1 MGFEIIVLL
10 VGIILLLN
18 KKPDWTLTLIA
29 FLSMSYM
36 GLGNSTSPIH
46 AETLGRTNA
55 ALVLSVIFA
64 FYCYKTYRKPFR
76 IDKGQGRVHHL
87 MTVFFFYMIFTII
100 LDLIV
105 NQTGMWSI
113 LRTQRHWLFLLIW
126 IPMCRVPKDVLVKTI
141 RHLYVFTI
149 IISIIIF
156 LEGVTGIYIFTHGY
170 TDNSTSVADL
180 ERGALSCV
188 TAMLYIFMLY
198 SGYGKVSKWV
208 KYALILLM
216 IYTIVDSAVRSAFLA
231 LGLGLLIMAY
241 YNSTNKA
248 KSMVQVAVAV
258 LLLVGIVY
266 ATPALR
272 TRLTETEKIS
282 TAVQSGG
289 VVEGSMSYRSLMV
302 LERIEYISQNP
313 RELLF
318 GVGSVPSDE
327 FSGHIFSINPDSPFD
342 SGDISWTAIVCR
354 SGVLGTILF
363 IYLCVV
369 VALYFFKNKR
379 FSKYGLPMA
388 AYVVIWIFPMSFAG
402 SNMQFGQFW
411 ILPLIFANMVAK
423 DKNERT
429 IINNKR
435 NDSSTY

>member
-10 VGIILLLN
+10 AGIVFLLFRKL
-18 KKPDWTLTLIA
+18 DWTLTSIV
-29 FLSMSYM
+29 FLAMSYM

-46 AETLGRTNA
+46 AEILGRLNS
-55 ALVLSVIFA
+55 ALVLSVVFG
-64 FYCYKTYRKPFR
+64 FYCFKNYRKPIKIDRGQRR
-76 IDKGQGRVHHL
+76 IYNL
-87 MTVFFFYMIFTII
+87 MTLFFFYMVFTIL
-100 LDLIV
+100 LDMMV
-105 NQTGMWSI
+105 HQTGMWSI
-113 LRTQRHWLFLLIW
+113 FRTQRHWLFLLFW

-141 RHLYVFTI
+141 QHLYVFTI
-149 IISIIIF
+149 VISIIIF

-170 TDNSTSVADL
+170 IDNSTSVADL

-241 YNSTNKA
+241 YQSTNKA
-248 KSMVQVAVAV
+248 KSMGQVAVAV

-266 ATPALR
+266 ATPNLR
-272 TRLTETEKIS
+272 TRLIETESLS

-289 VVEGSMSYRSLMV
+289 EVEGSMSYRSLMV
-302 LERIEYISQNP
+302 LERIEYISLNP

-327 FSGHIFSINPDSPFD
+327 FNRHVFTINPESPLD

-354 SGVLGTILF
+354 SGIFGTLLF
-363 IYLCVV
+363 IYMSVV

-379 FSKYGLPMA
+379 FSIYALPMA
-388 AYVVIWIFPMSFAG
+388 AYLVIWIFPMSFAG

-423 DKNERT
+423 DRSEKLMITNSR
-429 IINNKR
+429 NK
-435 NDSSTY
+435 